1 MLIPLADAESGSIDE
16 FVPVVFSL
24 NIKDSPGTKVP
35 VVCVTK
41 ISVATTD
48 PASFAKYPIAPL
60 LKPRTLVP
68 ALSLVSKFDMV
79 SAVYV

>member
-48 PASFAKYPIAPL
+48 PASDPL
-60 LKPRTLVP
+60 GFGWWRW
-68 ALSLVSKFDMV
+68 SHSRGSGKF
-79 SAVYV
+79 SAARKSRWWS